1 MCSASAVFPSAGLV
15 IVSVS
20 VSPSVTLCPDC
31 VCAVARESWG
41 PGITIAEISVIN
53 GIINITDTH
62 TVSLHPG
69 PPAWAPVS
77 EGLLSLAIISSS
89 RLITGPG
96 PCAPGALAN
105 GVWPGQGS
113 LDSRGPV
120 TTMLHTTTSL
130 THQPIK
136 DPCSEQ
142 IICMYVDV
150 FHDSEELRHNLF
162 VLHWV
167 VNNALI

>member
-1 MCSASAVFPSAGLV
+1 MCSASAVFPRSGLV
-15 IVSVS
+15 VVSVS

-31 VCAVARESWG
+31 VCAVARESRG

-69 PPAWAPVS
+69 PPAWAPLS
-77 EGLLSLAIISSS
+77 EGLSSLAIISSS
-89 RLITGPG
+89 RLIAGRG

-120 TTMLHTTTSL
+120 VTTVLHTNTATQ
-130 THQPIK
+130 QPIK
-136 DPCSEQ
+136 NPCLEQ
-142 IICMYVDV
+142 IIYV
-150 FHDSEELRHNLF
+150 FHDSQELRHNLF
-162 VLHWV
+162 VLQGV